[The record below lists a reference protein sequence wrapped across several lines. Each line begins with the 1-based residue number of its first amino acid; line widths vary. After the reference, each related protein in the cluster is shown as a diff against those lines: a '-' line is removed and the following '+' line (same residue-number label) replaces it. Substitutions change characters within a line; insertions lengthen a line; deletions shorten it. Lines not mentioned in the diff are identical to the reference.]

1 MCVQLETCVELASSL
16 RRVVPSGSCWSTVYC
31 STQPWRKLSLSAV
44 VSKRRPLEL
53 AAGGFKVTKNSLSTA
68 PLMQRLMGL
77 VLVGPA
83 LTLAIRK
90 EKSIKIRITCAIQGG
105 DRGQTAEW

>member
-1 MCVQLETCVELASSL
+1 M
-16 RRVVPSGSCWSTVYC
+16 
-31 STQPWRKLSLSAV
+31 
-44 VSKRRPLEL
+44 
-53 AAGGFKVTKNSLSTA
+53 
-68 PLMQRLMGL
+68 MGL

-105 DRGQTAEW
+105 DRGQTAESCEMVETRLAACWMREAVERRRWWCVWVMLRCVRVSVRVWCAVERGLTCVRRLGKSVRDV